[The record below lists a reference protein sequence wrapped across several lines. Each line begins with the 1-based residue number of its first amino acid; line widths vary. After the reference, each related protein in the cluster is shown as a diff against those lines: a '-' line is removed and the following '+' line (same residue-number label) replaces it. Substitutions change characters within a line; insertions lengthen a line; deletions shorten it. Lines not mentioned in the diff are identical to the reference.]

1 VIRYGVGA
9 GYSLLDRSAGFSLA
23 PVVEAVGWTVV
34 DGKKLPSSGVPTDAA
49 GDTIVNL
56 KMGVRVGLDPY
67 NLHQIYAGYGK
78 SLTGD
83 HWYEE
88 IVRVQY
94 RVFY

>member
-1 VIRYGVGA
+1 V
-9 GYSLLDRSAGFSLA
+9 A
-23 PVVEAVGWTVV
+23 PVVEAVGWTVL
-34 DGKKLPSSGVPTDAA
+34 DGKKLATEGPTDAA

-56 KMGVRVGLDPY
+56 KMGVRVGLDPN

-88 IVRVQY
+88 IARLQY